1 MKMKKTSLLPA
12 ILIILLAFLSMQ
24 SCDLNVPKLKHSSGK
39 TAEMIVVTNNEAQWN
54 SEIGKTVKNWFG
66 QEQVGLPQPEPAF
79 SVVNIPKTNFNNMF
93 KKHRNIFIVN
103 IDKKAK
109 KTEVETKKNLWSQ
122 PQRVIKIT
130 SPNKKEFLKTF
141 NKNKESFTKLFDKV
155 ERRRI
160 IGTFK
165 SFADIS
171 IKNELKAKFGI
182 SMIIPGGFY
191 IAKKAKDFIWLR
203 KETHTLGEGILIYSY
218 DYTDTIAYEP
228 ERIIKIRD
236 SITKKYIPG
245 PSDGSYMEVS
255 KKFIYPVF
263 KEIDFNNNFAI
274 ETRGLWK
281 LEGDFMGG
289 PFLSYTL
296 VNEKKMK
303 VITVDAYLY
312 NPKEKKVKYMR
323 QLEAILYSL
332 RFVDK

>member
-1 MKMKKTSLLPA
+1 MKKNHFLPN
-12 ILIILLAFLSMQ
+12 ILIILLSLFTIQ
-24 SCDLNVPKLKHSSGK
+24 SCELKVPVLKHSSGK

-54 SEIGKTVKNWFG
+54 SKIGKTIKDWFA
-66 QEQVGLPQPEPAF
+66 QEHIGLPQPEPAF
-79 SVVNIPKTNFNNMF
+79 SVVNIPEPKF
-93 KKHRNIFIVN
+93 KKMFQLHRNIFIVN
-103 IDKKAK
+103 IDEKIK
-109 KTEVETKKNLWSQ
+109 KTNIETKKDLWAQ

-130 SPNKKEFLKTF
+130 APSEEAFLKAF
-141 NKNKESFTKLFDKV
+141 NKSKESFTLLFDKV

-171 IKNELKAKFGI
+171 IKNELKDKFGI

-191 IAKKAKDFIWLR
+191 IAQKGKDFIWLR
-203 KETHTLGEGILIYSY
+203 KETHTFGEGILIYSY

-228 ERIIKIRD
+228 KRIIDIRD
-236 SITKKYIPG
+236 SITKQFIPG
-245 PSDGSYMEVS
+245 PSDGSYMKVS
-255 KKFIYPVF
+255 QDVIYPFF
-263 KEIDFNNNFAI
+263 KEINFNNNFAI

-281 LEGDFMGG
+281 VEGNFMGG

-296 VNEKKMK
+296 VNDKSLK
-303 VITVDAYLY
+303 VITADAYLY

-332 RFVDK
+332 SFVEE

>member
-1 MKMKKTSLLPA
+1 MKKTSLFPT
-12 ILIILLAFLSMQ
+12 ILIILLAFLTMQ
-24 SCDLNVPKLKHSSGK
+24 SCDLNVPVLKHSSGK

-54 SEIGKTVKNWFG
+54 SEIGKTIKDWFA
-66 QEQVGLPQPEPAF
+66 QEHVGLPQPEPAF
-79 SVVNIPKTNFNNMF
+79 SVVNIPKANFKNMF

-109 KTEVETKKNLWSQ
+109 KTEVETKKDLWSQ

-171 IKNELKAKFGI
+171 IKNELKAKFGV

-203 KETHTLGEGILIYSY
+203 KETHTLGEGIFIYSY

-228 ERIIKIRD
+228 EKIIEIRD
-236 SITKKYIPG
+236 SITKKFIPG
-245 PSDGSYMEVS
+245 PSDGSYMKVS
-255 KKFIYPVF
+255 QKFILPVF
-263 KEIDFNNNFAI
+263 KEIDFNKNFAI
-274 ETRGLWK
+274 ETRGLWD

-332 RFVDK
+332 RFIEKE